1 MKKFNINNYMYIQIT
16 DKGWKFLKETFNADY
31 IEHRILKQ
39 KIQIK
44 NDIWYRIQCY
54 EVFDIFPVTIG
65 CEPLFEMNV
74 MFDDNDITSF

>member
-39 KIQIK
+39 KIQILVLLVWIYHL
-44 NDIWYRIQCY
+44 DLHLW
-54 EVFDIFPVTIG
+54 
-65 CEPLFEMNV
+65 LFQK
-74 MFDDNDITSF
+74 